1 MRILAIDTSGPAA
14 GAALWADGVILAEMN
29 MNVGLTHS
37 ETIMPAVDAV
47 LRAAGCSCA
56 DVDAFAAV
64 AGPGSFTGVRIGV
77 CAVKGMAHANNKPCA
92 CVDAL
97 EALAMNAR
105 GFCGVICTILDARR
119 DQVYS
124 AAFRFE
130 NGEVPVR
137 ILENEA
143 KSINDFLSALP
154 ENEQL
159 LFVGDGVK
167 KYTPV
172 ISARFGNRAML
183 ANELTTLRAS
193 AACVLAAKRQD
204 EWMDAQQLAP
214 IYLRAPQAERERE
227 AGIQHGL

>member
-1 MRILAIDTSGPAA
+1 
-14 GAALWADGVILAEMN
+14 MN
-29 MNVGLTHS
+29 
-37 ETIMPAVDAV
+37 E
-47 LRAAGCSCA
+47 
-56 DVDAFAAV
+56 
-64 AGPGSFTGVRIGV
+64 
-77 CAVKGMAHANNKPCA
+77 
-92 CVDAL
+92 
-97 EALAMNAR
+97 R

-137 ILENEA
+137 ILENKA
-143 KSINDFLSALP
+143 QSINDFLSALP

-227 AGIQHGL
+227 AGIQHGI